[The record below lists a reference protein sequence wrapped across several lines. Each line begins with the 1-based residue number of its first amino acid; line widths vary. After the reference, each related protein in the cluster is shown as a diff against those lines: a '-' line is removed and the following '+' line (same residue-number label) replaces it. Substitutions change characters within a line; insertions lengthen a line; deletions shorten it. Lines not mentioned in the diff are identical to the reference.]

1 MNERKD
7 MFEQLRRFYS
17 LWKESNAMYE
27 EWAKERGLSS
37 NSVLILYSL
46 YEEGEECT
54 QKTISQKWSIPK
66 QTVNTILKD
75 FTEKGY
81 IELYASSGDKRS
93 KLLELTQNGK
103 TFAETV
109 IEALHEKELFVIEKM
124 GVENVMKMNDDTEMF
139 INLFRNGGKNEN
151 N

>member
-7 MFEQLRRFYS
+7 MFEQLKRFYS
-17 LWKESNAMYE
+17 LWKESNSMYE
-27 EWAKERGLSS
+27 EWAKENGLSS

-81 IELYASSGDKRS
+81 IELYASCGDKRS
-93 KLLELTQNGK
+93 KLLKLTQSGRM
-103 TFAETV
+103 FAAKV

-124 GVENVMKMNDDTEMF
+124 GVENVKKMNDDTEMF